1 MRVMLQCKIHPD
13 PGQVELPLYS
23 PSAMWI
29 GAGMT
34 AVGFGWALIA
44 VILG

>member
-1 MRVMLQCKIHPD
+1 MLQRKILSG
-13 PGQVELPLYS
+13 PGQIEPPLYP

-44 VILG
+44 VMLG